1 MCNTN
6 PNYDFSRLISKL
18 IAQMM
23 NEGLRHDIARYVEES
38 ERSIRVEER
47 KCKVLQEQ
55 VETCQGTIR
64 KLQNVI
70 RNLEEKKQLQQAMML
85 DLRTANDKLAQR
97 KANCHDTYSKQ
108 ALEKASGCS
117 E

>member
-1 MCNTN
+1 MI
-6 PNYDFSRLISKL
+6 SRDTWRKTREALALKRGRKSKL
-18 IAQMM
+18 
-23 NEGLRHDIARYVEES
+23 
-38 ERSIRVEER
+38 
-47 KCKVLQEQ
+47 LQEQ

-85 DLRTANDKLAQR
+85 DIRTANDKLAQR

>member
-1 MCNTN
+1 M
-6 PNYDFSRLISKL
+6 
-18 IAQMM
+18 
-23 NEGLRHDIARYVEES
+23 EES

-47 KCKVLQEQ
+47 KSKLLQEQ

-85 DLRTANDKLAQR
+85 DLRTANDKVAQR
-97 KANCHDTYSKQ
+97 KTNCHDTYSKQ
-108 ALEKASGCS
+108 ALEKAFGCS
-117 E
+117 K